1 MQDEKIETF
10 LTQIKSLDALALSVV
25 EELKLCKLK
34 NEMLQNEKNKIEE
47 ELRMTRA
54 ELSQLKEAQT
64 DATPTETK
72 AKPKKTKSKA
82 VEPDAPT
89 LF

>member
-25 EELKLCKLK
+25 EELKLCQLK
-34 NEMLQNEKNKIEE
+34 NEMLQTEKMTIEE
-47 ELRMTRA
+47 ELRIARA
-54 ELSQLKEAQT
+54 ELSQLRESHVET
-64 DATPTETK
+64 VPTEAK
-72 AKPKKTKSKA
+72 AKPKKIKSKA